1 MRQFSK
7 ALVLGANRG
16 IGGALAD
23 LLEKSGSDVTRV
35 GRDSH
40 NFDITSEESIA
51 GLFSSNCDEPYDLV
65 FNATGFLH
73 GDGMMPEKSLR
84 QLSKEA
90 LTRNFEVNAIGPALL
105 LKQLALAMPRQ
116 HEFVGISLSARV
128 GSISDNRLGGWY
140 SYRAAKAAQ
149 NQLIHSA
156 AIEFRRTHPK
166 AMLLAMHPGTVA
178 SNLSEPFAK
187 SGLRVRPPAQ
197 AAQEILTVLQGLTA
211 DDHGRFV
218 DHEGKDIPW

>member
-23 LLEKSGSDVTRV
+23 LLEGSGSDVTRV

-51 GLFSSNCDEPYDLV
+51 GLLSGMGDEPYDLV

-73 GDGMMPEKSLR
+73 GAGIMPEKSLR

-166 AMLLAMHPGTVA
+166 AVLLAMHPGTVA

-187 SGLRVRPPAQ
+187 SGLKVRPPEQ
-197 AAQEILTVLQGLTA
+197 AAQEILSVLQGLTV

>member
-40 NFDITSEESIA
+40 NFDITCEESIA
-51 GLFSSNCDEPYDLV
+51 GLFSSTGDEPYDLV

-73 GDGMMPEKSLR
+73 GDGIMPEKSLR
-84 QLSKEA
+84 QLSKKA
-90 LTRNFEVNAIGPALL
+90 LTRNYEVNAIGPALL
-105 LKQLALAMPRQ
+105 LKHLALAMPRQ

-187 SGLRVRPPAQ
+187 SGLKVRPPEQ
-197 AAQEILTVLQGLTA
+197 AAQEILSVLQGLTV